1 MLLKGALLREM
12 YPEADMRLMG
22 DVDILIK
29 SEQYDG
35 IRQIMLD
42 LGFEEKKVHAM
53 QVLSQLPSISSQ
65 TAAQLVEMGITSLEA
80 FEGVTEGD
88 LVACGI
94 TAEEASAILRE
105 AKEVLNK

>member
-1 MLLKGALLREM
+1 
-12 YPEADMRLMG
+12 MRLTSR
-22 DVDILIK
+22 LLNW
-29 SEQYDG
+29 
-35 IRQIMLD
+35 QIEVNRLQRVEF
-42 LGFEEKKVHAM
+42 GFEEKKVHAM